1 MSIIDKFGELV
12 KSRIV
17 EHPGSANGLLY
28 CGYYADYIKN
38 KFTKGS
44 QLPHRS
50 YGAAVT
56 NRGNKSG
63 NEALENDHTHQCV
76 FPL

>member
-17 EHPGSANGLLY
+17 EHPGSANDLLY

-44 QLPHRS
+44 TSASLIWSGGYEP
-50 YGAAVT
+50 
-56 NRGNKSG
+56 GNKSG
-63 NEALENDHTHQCV
+63 NEALGNDRARQCV
-76 FPL
+76 FSL